1 MERGQKNIMRLKHTS
16 QRRQDKVVWAELELE
31 IEPQRAFYYELDSR
45 LEMGFGVKLP
55 GLTKW

>member
-1 MERGQKNIMRLKHTS
+1 MKNSS

-31 IEPQRAFYYELDSR
+31 IEPQRAFYCELDSR

-55 GLTKW
+55 RLTKW

>member
-1 MERGQKNIMRLKHTS
+1 MRMKNSS

-31 IEPQRAFYYELDSR
+31 LELEPQRAFYCELDSR